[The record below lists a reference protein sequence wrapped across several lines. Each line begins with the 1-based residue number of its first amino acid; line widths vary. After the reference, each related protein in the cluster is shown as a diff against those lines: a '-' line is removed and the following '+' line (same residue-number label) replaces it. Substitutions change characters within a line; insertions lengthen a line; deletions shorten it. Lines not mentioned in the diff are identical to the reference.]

1 MGNLTIKE
9 EPLLSLDNSMREPFE
24 QMLTGGHPNSLGRT
38 IEVVEMIEKEEKLLE
53 EIFLCYQSDD
63 EVVRL
68 RTSNAFKR
76 VAKAHREW
84 VVPYLDR
91 FLHDVSA
98 LDQASAQW
106 TLAQLFLMMTKDM
119 SETQL
124 VRAKEILKRN
134 LANHTDWIVLAQ
146 TMETLGKWSKKDPS
160 LKEWLHP
167 HLERLSQDARKSVAN
182 KARKV
187 LASL

>member
-1 MGNLTIKE
+1 MK
-9 EPLLSLDNSMREPFE
+9 EPFE

-38 IEVVEMIEKEEKLLE
+38 VEVVELIMQDKSLLE
-53 EIFLCYQSDD
+53 ELFQCYKSED

-91 FLHDVSA
+91 FLNEISE
-98 LDQASAQW
+98 LYQASAQW

-119 SETQL
+119 SETQMT
-124 VRAKEILKRN
+124 RAKDVLQRN

-146 TMETLGKWSKKDPS
+146 TMETLGKWSKKDPT
-160 LKEWLHP
+160 LKEWLLP
-167 HLERLSQDARKSVAN
+167 HLERLSQDGRKSVAN
-182 KARKV
+182 KASKV
-187 LASL
+187 SASL

>member
-1 MGNLTIKE
+1 MKE
-9 EPLLSLDNSMREPFE
+9 SFE

-38 IEVVEMIEKEEKLLE
+38 VEVVELIMQDKSLLE
-53 EIFLCYQSDD
+53 ELFQCYKSED

-84 VVPYLDR
+84 VVPFLDR
-91 FLHDVSA
+91 FLHEISE

-119 SETQL
+119 SETQMT
-124 VRAKEILKRN
+124 RAKDVLQRN
-134 LANHTDWIVLAQ
+134 LTNHTDWIVLAQ
-146 TMETLGKWSKKDPS
+146 TMETLGKWSKKDPT
-160 LKEWLHP
+160 LKEWLLP
-167 HLERLSQDARKSVAN
+167 HLERLSQDSRKSVAN
-182 KARKV
+182 KASKV
-187 LASL
+187 SASL

>member
-1 MGNLTIKE
+1 M
-9 EPLLSLDNSMREPFE
+9 
-24 QMLTGGHPNSLGRT
+24 
-38 IEVVEMIEKEEKLLE
+38 EMIAQDKALLE
-53 EIFLCYQSDD
+53 ELFLCYQSED

-91 FLHDVSA
+91 FLHDISE

-119 SETQL
+119 NEAQL
-124 VRAKEILKRN
+124 ARAREVLKRN

-146 TMETLGKWSKKDPS
+146 TMETLGKWSKNDPS
-160 LKEWLHP
+160 LKKWLHL
-167 HLERLSQDARKSVAN
+167 HLESTCGDVTITLIIPKE
-182 KARKV
+182 KV
-187 LASL
+187 PNSL

>member
-1 MGNLTIKE
+1 
-9 EPLLSLDNSMREPFE
+9 MRESFE
-24 QMLTGGHPNSLGRT
+24 QMLMGGHPNALGRT
-38 IEVVEMIEKEEKLLE
+38 IEVVEMIAQDKALLE
-53 EIFLCYQSDD
+53 ELFLCYQSED

-91 FLHDVSA
+91 FLYEISA
-98 LDQASAQW
+98 LEQASAQW

-119 SETQL
+119 NEAQL
-124 VRAKEILKRN
+124 ARAREVLKRN

-146 TMETLGKWSKKDPS
+146 TMETLGKWSKNDPS
-160 LKEWLHP
+160 LKKWLHP

-187 LASL
+187 SASL

>member
-1 MGNLTIKE
+1 
-9 EPLLSLDNSMREPFE
+9 MREPFE

-38 IEVVEMIEKEEKLLE
+38 VEVVELIEKDESLLE
-53 EIFLCYQSDD
+53 ELFLCYQSKD

-91 FLHDVSA
+91 FLHEISE

-106 TLAQLFLMMTKDM
+106 TLAQLFLLMTKNM
-119 SETQL
+119 SEAQL
-124 VRAKEILKRN
+124 ARAKEILKRN

-146 TMETLGKWSKKDPS
+146 TMDTLGKWSKKDPS
-160 LKEWLHP
+160 LKEWLYP
-167 HLERLSQDARKSVAN
+167 HLDRLSQDARKSVAN
-182 KARKV
+182 KAQKV
-187 LASL
+187 SASL